1 MSYKKL
7 LLSTACI
14 LALSACGGGGG
25 DGDSGASSPDTP
37 VKPDTG
43 SVKTHDYYSLDRK
56 DKGTVQI
63 NHAAASG
70 VLALNG
76 EDIGWSVTNDAL
88 AITGYAHLSTYEVL
102 DSDVGLILCPG
113 TANTDA
119 KHVVVPNSAT
129 TYASTE
135 QALEDLK
142 GKVLNEYTDCQ
153 ASPKDGFPV
162 LTFNSDG
169 TLHVAERGGGDTN
182 LTKEQV
188 ASLFSSSGFSPA
200 GENSTSYGT
209 IYKLN
214 GAPVLVINSIVQPNS
229 SGDTSYISVAV
240 PVAAR

>member
-43 SVKTHDYYSLDRK
+43 NVKTHDYYSLDHNGKR
-56 DKGTVQI
+56 TVQI
-63 NHAAASG
+63 NHTADSG
-70 VLALNG
+70 VLNLNG

-88 AITGYAHLSTYEVL
+88 AVTGYAFLSMHEKH
-102 DSDVGLILCPG
+102 DSDVGLLLCPG
-113 TANTDA
+113 TASTDA

-129 TYASTE
+129 SYESVA

-142 GKVLNEYTDCQ
+142 GKVFHEYTDCQ
-153 ASPKDGFPV
+153 AAPTDGFPV
-162 LTFNSDG
+162 LTFQSDG
-169 TLHVAERGGGDTN
+169 TIHVKERDSTEDT
-182 LTKEQV
+182 LTTAQV
-188 ASLFSSSGFSPA
+188 QSLFSSTGFSPA
-200 GENSTSYGT
+200 GENSTSYGV
-209 IYKLN
+209 IYKVD
-214 GAPVLVINSIVQPNS
+214 GAPLIVLNSIVQPNS

-240 PVAAR
+240 PVSAK